1 MIKSPCKKV
10 CKIVTRISNDER
22 FCLGCGRTPYEIKK
36 WKTASDE
43 YDRHT
48 PGLPAAGFHPECGA
62 AAKGDGRL

>member
-22 FCLGCGRTPYEIKK
+22 FCLGRGRTPYEIKK

-43 YDRHT
+43 YKQKVLDR
-48 PGLPAAGFHPECGA
+48 LKVLYEN
-62 AAKGDGRL
+62 KSKESY

>member
-43 YDRHT
+43 YKQKVLDS
-48 PGLPAAGFHPECGA
+48 LKVLYEN
-62 AAKGDGRL
+62 KSKESY

>member
-36 WKTASDE
+36 LKTASDE
-43 YDRHT
+43 YKQKVLDR
-48 PGLPAAGFHPECGA
+48 LKVLYEN
-62 AAKGDGRL
+62 KSKESY

>member
-43 YDRHT
+43 YKQKVLDR
-48 PGLPAAGFHPECGA
+48 LKVLYEN
-62 AAKGDGRL
+62 KSKKSY

>member
-43 YDRHT
+43 YKQKV
-48 PGLPAAGFHPECGA
+48 LN
-62 AAKGDGRL
+62 RLKVLYENKSKESY

>member
-22 FCLGCGRTPYEIKK
+22 FCLGCGRTPYEIKE

-43 YDRHT
+43 YKQKVLDR
-48 PGLPAAGFHPECGA
+48 LKVLYENQS
-62 AAKGDGRL
+62 KESY

>member
-43 YDRHT
+43 YKQKVLDRLNYKRWT
-48 PGLPAAGFHPECGA
+48 QKDFYNYWN
-62 AAKGDGRL
+62 K

>member
-22 FCLGCGRTPYEIKK
+22 FCLGCGRTPYGIKK

-43 YDRHT
+43 YKQKVLDR
-48 PGLPAAGFHPECGA
+48 LKVLYENQS
-62 AAKGDGRL
+62 KESY

>member
-22 FCLGCGRTPYEIKK
+22 FCLGCGRTPYEMKK

-43 YDRHT
+43 YKQKVLDR
-48 PGLPAAGFHPECGA
+48 LKVLYENQS
-62 AAKGDGRL
+62 KESY

>member
-43 YDRHT
+43 YKQKVLDR
-48 PGLPAAGFHPECGA
+48 LKVLYEN
-62 AAKGDGRL
+62 KSKESY

>member
-10 CKIVTRISNDER
+10 CKIVTRISKDER

-43 YDRHT
+43 YKQKVLDR
-48 PGLPAAGFHPECGA
+48 LKVLYEN
-62 AAKGDGRL
+62 KSKESY

>member
-22 FCLGCGRTPYEIKK
+22 FSLGCGRTPYEIKK

-43 YDRHT
+43 YKQKVLDR
-48 PGLPAAGFHPECGA
+48 LKVLYENQS
-62 AAKGDGRL
+62 KESY

>member
-43 YDRHT
+43 YKQKVLDR
-48 PGLPAAGFHPECGA
+48 LKVLYENQS
-62 AAKGDGRL
+62 KESY

>member
-43 YDRHT
+43 FKQKVMDR
-48 PGLPAAGFHPECGA
+48 LKLLYEN
-62 AAKGDGRL
+62 KSKESY

>member
-1 MIKSPCKKV
+1 MIKSPCKKA

-43 YDRHT
+43 YKQKVLDR
-48 PGLPAAGFHPECGA
+48 LKVLYENQS
-62 AAKGDGRL
+62 KESY

>member
-36 WKTASDE
+36 WKSASDE
-43 YDRHT
+43 YKQKVLDR
-48 PGLPAAGFHPECGA
+48 LKVLYEN
-62 AAKGDGRL
+62 KSKESY

>member
-43 YDRHT
+43 YKQKVLDR
-48 PGLPAAGFHPECGA
+48 LKVLYENES
-62 AAKGDGRL
+62 KRNIE

>member
-36 WKTASDE
+36 WKTGSDE
-43 YDRHT
+43 YNQKVLDR
-48 PGLPAAGFHPECGA
+48 LKVIYEN
-62 AAKGDGRL
+62 KSKESY